1 MFNSHETSPMIDDEE
16 DETAQEQKKIGSF
29 FAKKQA
35 EKKSK
40 RNQADEIPLNDH
52 SKLMKDVVFVLS
64 GFQNPLRSELR
75 NKATEMGAIYHDEWN
90 KKCTHLV

>member
-1 MFNSHETSPMIDDEE
+1 MFDDEE
-16 DETAQEQKKIGSF
+16 DETEQEQKKIGAF

-40 RNQADEIPLNDH
+40 LNQDDEIPSNDQ
-52 SKLMKDVVFVLS
+52 SQVMKNVVFVLS

-75 NKATEMGAIYHDEWN
+75 DKATAMGATYHDEWN